1 MAEKTILKSY
11 ISLTRSR
18 FTKYHRETKW
28 NDAQNPIVKNL
39 VCGLVVLIVMMYP
52 AHIQAQFADFGLG
65 EKSPVEKLS
74 AKGYLSIDKVQPG
87 SQFQIAVVVEILEG
101 WHVNANPAGEG
112 LIATEVIFPDTPH
125 LTFGEVV
132 YPKGEVLALGSIGEA
147 PVYHDTITIGV
158 QADLSQTASI
168 DPMTL
173 DLELRYQACNDEQCL
188 LPETLTFAVPI
199 EIVGIED
206 TIQRI
211 NDAVFAN
218 VQFGAPPSGDDEGSL
233 ARALSGGSVWL
244 AFLLV
249 FAGGILTSLTPCVY
263 PLIPITVS
271 VFGANESAS
280 FLKSFLLSVVY
291 VLGIVVTYSIL
302 GVAVAST
309 GAVFGQIMANP
320 WVVGFI
326 SLILGTL
333 GLSMF
338 GVFEIRLP
346 YAVQN
351 RLNTVGGTGFAG
363 AFAMGTVAGVI
374 AAPCTGPALAVVLTY
389 IATTGSLFLG
399 FWLMFTYA
407 LGMGLLFIGIG
418 TFSGL
423 LSALPRSGGWM
434 YVLENVFGIAIITM
448 ALYFLKDVFLPL
460 QDFLQNSLPFFAIAG
475 GLVLIGVWLGK
486 LTQRFSGIS
495 RRMQFQKACGLLL
508 AVLGA
513 YMFVGGIQQ
522 PAGPHL
528 NWVYDEVEGLEIA
541 KREDKLVM
549 LDFYASWCA
558 ACKELDH
565 KTYADPE
572 VAAKLDDYVSVKLDF
587 TRSSE
592 TTEALT
598 EKYQIPGLPV
608 VIFMDANGTV
618 LKRFT
623 GFVGAEE
630 MLGILDDI
638 EKRPQ

>member
-1 MAEKTILKSY
+1 MLRTIKRHQYLFW
-11 ISLTRSR
+11 SLLTLIALT
-18 FTKYHRETKW
+18 F
-28 NDAQNPIVKNL
+28 PIR
-39 VCGLVVLIVMMYP
+39 
-52 AHIQAQFADFGLG
+52 AQAQFGDLLLD
-65 EKSPVEKLS
+65 EKAPREKLS
-74 AKGYLSIDKVQPG
+74 VKNYLSLDRVQPG
-87 SQFQIAVVVEILEG
+87 SQFQIAVVVEIAKG
-101 WHVNANPAGEG
+101 WHVNANPAKEG
-112 LIATEVIFPDTPH
+112 FIATQITLPDAPH
-125 LTFGEVV
+125 LTFAEVV
-132 YPKGEVLALGSIGEA
+132 YPAGDVLKLASIGEA
-147 PVYHDTITIGV
+147 PVYHDTITIGI
-158 QADLSQTASI
+158 QADLSQTAPVGLS
-168 DPMTL
+168 TL
-173 DLELRYQACNDEQCL
+173 DFQLQYQACNDEQCL
-188 LPETLTFAVPI
+188 LPETLDFSIPI
-199 EIVGIED
+199 EVVGIEE
-206 TIQRI
+206 TVQRI
-211 NDAVFAN
+211 NETVFAN
-218 VQFGAPPSGDDEGSL
+218 IEFAAPPSSTGDEGSL
-233 ARALSGGSVWL
+233 ARALSGGQVWL

-271 VFGANESAS
+271 IFGANESAGL
-280 FLKSFLLSVVY
+280 FKSFLLSVVY
-291 VLGIVVTYSIL
+291 VIGIVVMYSIL

-326 SLILGTL
+326 SLILVTL

-434 YVLENVFGIAIITM
+434 YVLENIFGIAIITM
-448 ALYFLKDVFLPL
+448 ALYFLKDVFPVL
-460 QDFLQNSLPFFAIAG
+460 QSFLQNSLPFFGIAG
-475 GLVLIGVWLGK
+475 GLVLVGLWLGK
-486 LTQRFSGIS
+486 LTQRFSGIPA
-495 RRMQFQKACGLLL
+495 RVKFQKACGLLL

-513 YMFVGGIQQ
+513 YMFIGGIQQ

-528 NWVYDEVEGLEIA
+528 DWVYDEAEGFEIA
-541 KREDKLVM
+541 KQEDKLVM
-549 LDFYASWCA
+549 LDFYAAWCA

-565 KTYADPE
+565 LTYADPA
-572 VAAKLDDYVSVKLDF
+572 VAERLADYVNVKLDF
-587 TRSSE
+587 TRTSE
-592 TTEALT
+592 TTKALT

-608 VIFMDANGTV
+608 VIFLEADETV

-623 GFVGAEE
+623 GFVDAEE
-630 MLGILDDI
+630 MLGILDEI
-638 EKRPQ
+638 EDGRQ

>member
-1 MAEKTILKSY
+1 MLKIFKLHKFLLWIL
-11 ISLTRSR
+11 
-18 FTKYHRETKW
+18 FTLSTVTF
-28 NDAQNPIVKNL
+28 PIYV
-39 VCGLVVLIVMMYP
+39 
-52 AHIQAQFADFGLG
+52 QAQFDDFGF
-65 EKSPVEKLS
+65 VEKPPAEKLT

-87 SQFQIAVVVEILEG
+87 SQFQIAVVVEIAEG

-112 LIATEVIFPDTPH
+112 LIATEILFPDTPS
-125 LTFGEVV
+125 LTFGKAA
-132 YPKGEVLALGSIGEA
+132 YPTGEVLKIDSIGEA
-147 PVYHDTITIGV
+147 PVYHDTITIGI
-158 QADLSQTASI
+158 QAEASQNTPI
-168 DPMTL
+168 EPMAL
-173 DLELRYQACNDEQCL
+173 DLHLRYQACNDDQCL
-188 LPETLTFAVPI
+188 LPETLAFTVPI
-199 EIVGIED
+199 EIVGIEEVV
-206 TIQRI
+206 QRT
-211 NDAVFAN
+211 NESVFTN
-218 VQFGAPPSGDDEGSL
+218 IEFGAPPSSGSDEGNL
-233 ARALSGGSVWL
+233 ARALSGGQVWL

-271 VFGANESAS
+271 IFGANASAGL
-280 FLKSFLLSVVY
+280 FKSFLLSVVY
-291 VLGIVVTYSIL
+291 VFGIVVTYSIL

-326 SLILGTL
+326 SLILVSL

-434 YVLENVFGIAIITM
+434 YVLENIFGIAILTM
-448 ALYFLKDVFLPL
+448 ALYFLKDVFPPL
-460 QDFLQNSLPFFAIAG
+460 LNFLQNSLPFFAVAG
-475 GLVLIGVWLGK
+475 GLVLIGLWLGK
-486 LTQRFSGIS
+486 LTERFSGLSIDMKF
-495 RRMQFQKACGLLL
+495 RKACGLLL

-513 YMFVGGIQQ
+513 YMIVGGIQQ

-528 NWVYDEVEGLEIA
+528 NWVYDETEGLEIA
-541 KREDKLVM
+541 KRQDKLVM

-565 KTYADPE
+565 KTYADPA
-572 VAAKLDDYVSVKLDF
+572 VAAKLDNYVNIKLDF
-587 TRSSE
+587 TRSSKI
-592 TTEALT
+592 TEALT
-598 EKYQIPGLPV
+598 EKYRIPGLPV
-608 VIFMDANGTV
+608 VIFMDAEGKV

-623 GFVGAEE
+623 GFVEPE
-630 MLGILDDI
+630 KMLSVLSEI
-638 EKRPQ
+638 ENSR

>member
-1 MAEKTILKSY
+1 MLNTIKL
-11 ISLTRSR
+11 R
-18 FTKYHRETKW
+18 KYLFW
-28 NDAQNPIVKNL
+28 CAL
-39 VCGLVVLIVMMYP
+39 ALITITSTMRV
-52 AHIQAQFADFGLG
+52 QAQFADFGLG
-65 EKSPVEKLS
+65 EGPPVEKLT
-74 AKGYLSIDKVQPG
+74 AEGYLSLDKVQPG
-87 SQFQIAVVVEILEG
+87 SQFQMAVVVEIAEG

-132 YPKGEVLALGSIGEA
+132 YPTGEVLELGSIGEA

-158 QADLSQTASI
+158 QANLSQDVPIEPITVN
-168 DPMTL
+168 
-173 DLELRYQACNDEQCL
+173 LELRYQACNEEQCL
-188 LPETLTFAVPI
+188 LPEVLAFEAPI

-206 TIQRI
+206 AIQRI
-211 NDAVFAN
+211 NEAVFAN
-218 VQFGAPPSGDDEGSL
+218 IQFGALPSAGDDEGTL
-233 ARALSGGSVWL
+233 ARALSGGQVWL

-271 VFGANESAS
+271 VFGANESAG

-326 SLILGTL
+326 SLILVSL

-434 YVLENVFGIAIITM
+434 YILENVFGIAIITM
-448 ALYFLKDVFLPL
+448 ALYFLKDVFPPL
-460 QDFLQNSLPFFAIAG
+460 QDFLQNSLPFFAVAG

-486 LTQRFSGIS
+486 LTERFSGIS
-495 RRMQFQKACGLLL
+495 LPMKFRKACGLLL

-528 NWVYDEVEGLEIA
+528 DWVYDEAQGFEIA

-549 LDFYASWCA
+549 LDFYAAWCA

-565 KTYADPE
+565 QTYADPA
-572 VAAKLDDYVSVKLDF
+572 VAAKLANYVNIKLDF

-592 TTEALT
+592 TTEVLT

-608 VIFMDANGTV
+608 VIFMDAEGTV

-623 GFVGAEE
+623 GFVDAEK
-630 MLGILDDI
+630 MLGILD
-638 EKRPQ
+638 EVESRGQ

>member
-1 MAEKTILKSY
+1 MLNTIKL
-11 ISLTRSR
+11 R
-18 FTKYHRETKW
+18 KYLFW
-28 NDAQNPIVKNL
+28 CAL
-39 VCGLVVLIVMMYP
+39 ALITITSTMRV
-52 AHIQAQFADFGLG
+52 QAQFADFGLG
-65 EKSPVEKLS
+65 EGPPVEKLT
-74 AKGYLSIDKVQPG
+74 AEGYLSLDKVQPG
-87 SQFQIAVVVEILEG
+87 SQFQMAVVVEIAEG

-132 YPKGEVLALGSIGEA
+132 YPTGEVLELGSIGEA

-158 QADLSQTASI
+158 QANLSQDVPIEPITVN
-168 DPMTL
+168 
-173 DLELRYQACNDEQCL
+173 LELRYQACNEEQCL
-188 LPETLTFAVPI
+188 LPEVLAFEVPI

-206 TIQRI
+206 AIQRI
-211 NDAVFAN
+211 NEAVFAN
-218 VQFGAPPSGDDEGSL
+218 IQFGVLPSAGDDEGTL
-233 ARALSGGSVWL
+233 ARALSGGQVWL

-271 VFGANESAS
+271 VFGANESAG

-326 SLILGTL
+326 SLILVSL

-434 YVLENVFGIAIITM
+434 YILENVFGIAIITM
-448 ALYFLKDVFLPL
+448 ALYFLKDVFPPL
-460 QDFLQNSLPFFAIAG
+460 QDFLQNSLPFFAVAG

-486 LTQRFSGIS
+486 LTERFSGIS
-495 RRMQFQKACGLLL
+495 LPMKFRKACGLLL

-522 PAGPHL
+522 PTGPHL
-528 NWVYDEVEGLEIA
+528 DWVYDEAQGFEIA

-549 LDFYASWCA
+549 LDFYAAWCA

-565 KTYADPE
+565 QTYADPA
-572 VAAKLDDYVSVKLDF
+572 VAAKLANYVNIKLDF

-592 TTEALT
+592 TTEVLT

-608 VIFMDANGTV
+608 VIFMDAEGTV

-623 GFVGAEE
+623 GFVDAEK
-630 MLGILDDI
+630 MLGILD
-638 EKRPQ
+638 EVESRGQ

>member
-1 MAEKTILKSY
+1 MLKIFKLHKSILWMVLTLSTIA
-11 ISLTRSR
+11 
-18 FTKYHRETKW
+18 F
-28 NDAQNPIVKNL
+28 PICV
-39 VCGLVVLIVMMYP
+39 
-52 AHIQAQFADFGLG
+52 QAQLADFGL
-65 EKSPVEKLS
+65 VEKPS
-74 AKGYLSIDKVQPG
+74 AEKLTAQGYLSVNKVQPG
-87 SQFQIAVVVEILEG
+87 SQFQIAVVVEITEG

-112 LIATEVIFPDTPH
+112 LIGTEIIFPDTSN
-125 LTFGEVV
+125 LTFGEVI
-132 YPKGEVLALGSIGEA
+132 YPTGEVLKLGSIGEA
-147 PVYHDTITIGV
+147 PVYHDTITIGI
-158 QADLSQTASI
+158 QADASQEAPIELTA
-168 DPMTL
+168 L
-173 DLELRYQACNDEQCL
+173 DLQLRYQACNDDQCL
-188 LPETLTFAVPI
+188 LPEILAFTVPV
-199 EIVGIED
+199 EIIGIEG
-206 TIQRI
+206 TVQRI
-211 NDAVFAN
+211 NEAIFAN
-218 VQFGAPPSGDDEGSL
+218 IEFGAPPSSGSDEGSL
-233 ARALSGGSVWL
+233 ARALSGGRVWL

-271 VFGANESAS
+271 VFGANESAGL
-280 FLKSFLLSVVY
+280 FKSFLLSVVY
-291 VLGIVVTYSIL
+291 VLGIVVTYAIL

-326 SLILGTL
+326 SVILVSL

-407 LGMGLLFIGIG
+407 FGMGLLFIGIG

-434 YVLENVFGIAIITM
+434 YVLENIFGIAIITM
-448 ALYFLKDVFLPL
+448 ALYFLKDVFPPL
-460 QDFLQNSLPFFAIAG
+460 QNFLENSLPFFAIAG
-475 GLVLIGVWLGK
+475 GLVLIGLWLGK
-486 LTQRFSGIS
+486 LTERFSGIPTGMKF
-495 RRMQFQKACGLLL
+495 RKAFGILL
-508 AVLGA
+508 AVLGT

-528 NWVYDEVEGLEIA
+528 DWVYDETEGLEIA

-549 LDFYASWCA
+549 LDFYASWCV

-565 KTYADPE
+565 KTYADPA
-572 VAAKLDDYVSVKLDF
+572 VAAKLANYVNVKLDF

-592 TTEALT
+592 ITEALT

-608 VIFMDANGTV
+608 VIFLDAEGTV

-623 GFVGAEE
+623 GFVEPDK
-630 MLGILDDI
+630 MLSVLNEI
-638 EKRPQ
+638 ENRAQ

>member
-1 MAEKTILKSY
+1 M
-11 ISLTRSR
+11 
-18 FTKYHRETKW
+18 
-28 NDAQNPIVKNL
+28 
-39 VCGLVVLIVMMYP
+39 
-52 AHIQAQFADFGLG
+52 
-65 EKSPVEKLS
+65 
-74 AKGYLSIDKVQPG
+74 
-87 SQFQIAVVVEILEG
+87 AVVVEIAEG

-125 LTFGEVV
+125 LTGGEMV
-132 YPKGEVLALGSIGEA
+132 YPVGEVLELGSIGEA
-147 PVYHDTITIGV
+147 PVYHDTITIGIQV
-158 QADLSQTASI
+158 DLSQDAPIGPIT
-168 DPMTL
+168 M
-173 DLELRYQACNDEQCL
+173 DLELRYQACNEEQCL
-188 LPETLTFAVPI
+188 LPEVLVFEVPI
-199 EIVGIED
+199 EIVSIED
-206 TIQRI
+206 TVQRV
-211 NDAVFAN
+211 NESVFAN
-218 VQFGAPPSGDDEGSL
+218 IQFGALPGADSDEGSL
-233 ARALSGGSVWL
+233 ARALSGGQVWL

-271 VFGANESAS
+271 VFGANESAG
-280 FLKSFLLSVVY
+280 FLKSFLLSIVY

-326 SLILGTL
+326 SLILVSL

-346 YAVQN
+346 YSVQN

-407 LGMGLLFIGIG
+407 FGMGLLFIGIG

-434 YVLENVFGIAIITM
+434 YVLENIFGIAIITM
-448 ALYFLKDVFLPL
+448 ALYFLKDVFPL
-460 QDFLQNSLPFFAIAG
+460 LQSFLQNSLPFFAIAG
-475 GLVLIGVWLGK
+475 GLVLIGMWLGK
-486 LTQRFSGIS
+486 LTERFSGIS
-495 RRMQFQKACGLLL
+495 PQMKFRKACGLLL
-508 AVLGA
+508 AVFGA

-528 NWVYDEVEGLEIA
+528 DWVYDEAEGFEIA

-565 KTYADPE
+565 LTYADPV
-572 VAAKLDDYVSVKLDF
+572 VASRLADYVNVKLDF
-587 TRSSE
+587 TRTSE
-592 TTEALT
+592 TTKALT

-608 VIFMDANGTV
+608 VIFLDADETV

-623 GFVGAEE
+623 GFVDAEK
-630 MLGILDDI
+630 MLGILDEI
-638 EKRPQ
+638 ESRAQ

>member
-1 MAEKTILKSY
+1 MSA
-11 ISLTRSR
+11 
-18 FTKYHRETKW
+18 
-28 NDAQNPIVKNL
+28 
-39 VCGLVVLIVMMYP
+39 
-52 AHIQAQFADFGLG
+52 QAQLADFGLV
-65 EKSPVEKLS
+65 EKPPVEKLTAS
-74 AKGYLSIDKVQPG
+74 GYLSVDKVQPG
-87 SQFQIAVVVEILEG
+87 SLFQIAVVVEIAEG

-112 LIATEVIFPDTPH
+112 LIGTEILFPDTPH
-125 LTFGEVV
+125 LTFGEAV
-132 YPKGEVLALGSIGEA
+132 YPRGEVLKLGSIGEA
-147 PVYHDTITIGV
+147 PVYHDTITIGI
-158 QADLSQTASI
+158 QADLDQNAPI
-168 DPMTL
+168 EPMTL
-173 DLELRYQACNDEQCL
+173 DLELRYQACNDDQCL
-188 LPETLTFAVPI
+188 LPETLAFTVPI
-199 EIVGIED
+199 EIVSIAE
-206 TIQRI
+206 TIQRT
-211 NDAVFAN
+211 NTAVFN
-218 VQFGAPPSGDDEGSL
+218 NIEFGAAPSSGSDDGTL
-233 ARALSGGSVWL
+233 ARALSGGQVWL

-271 VFGANESAS
+271 VFGANESAGL
-280 FLKSFLLSVVY
+280 FKSFLLSLVY

-326 SLILGTL
+326 SLILVSL

-346 YAVQN
+346 YSVQN

-423 LSALPRSGGWM
+423 LSAMPRSGGWM
-434 YVLENVFGIAIITM
+434 YVLENIFGIAIITM
-448 ALYFLKDVFLPL
+448 ALYFLKDVFPPL
-460 QDFLQNSLPFFAIAG
+460 QDFLQNSLPFFAVAG
-475 GLVLIGVWLGK
+475 GLLLIGLWLSK

-495 RRMQFQKACGLLL
+495 RRAQFQKACGFLL
-508 AVLGA
+508 AVLA
-513 YMFVGGIQQ
+513 VYMFVGGIQE

-528 NWVYDEVEGLEIA
+528 DWVYDETEGLEIA

-565 KTYADPE
+565 KTYADPA
-572 VAAKLDDYVSVKLDF
+572 VAAKLANYVNIKLDF

-608 VIFMDANGTV
+608 VIFMDAEGRV

-623 GFVGAEE
+623 GFVGPEE
-630 MLGILDDI
+630 MLSILTDI
-638 EKRPQ
+638 ENTAL

>member
-1 MAEKTILKSY
+1 MLNTIKL
-11 ISLTRSR
+11 R
-18 FTKYHRETKW
+18 KYLFW
-28 NDAQNPIVKNL
+28 CAL
-39 VCGLVVLIVMMYP
+39 ALITITSTMRV
-52 AHIQAQFADFGLG
+52 QAQFADFGLG
-65 EKSPVEKLS
+65 EGPPVEKLT
-74 AKGYLSIDKVQPG
+74 AEGYLSLDKVQPG
-87 SQFQIAVVVEILEG
+87 SQFQMAVVVEIAEG

-132 YPKGEVLALGSIGEA
+132 YPTGEVLELGSIGEA

-158 QADLSQTASI
+158 QANLSQDVPIEPITVN
-168 DPMTL
+168 
-173 DLELRYQACNDEQCL
+173 LELRYQACNEEQCL
-188 LPETLTFAVPI
+188 LPEVLAFEVPI

-206 TIQRI
+206 AIQRI
-211 NDAVFAN
+211 NEAVFAN
-218 VQFGAPPSGDDEGSL
+218 IQFGALPSAGDDEGTL
-233 ARALSGGSVWL
+233 ARALSGGQVWL

-271 VFGANESAS
+271 VFGANESAG
-280 FLKSFLLSVVY
+280 FLISFLLSVVY

-326 SLILGTL
+326 SLILVSL

-434 YVLENVFGIAIITM
+434 YILENVFGIAIITM
-448 ALYFLKDVFLPL
+448 ALYFLKDVFPPL
-460 QDFLQNSLPFFAIAG
+460 QDFLQNSLPFFAVAG

-486 LTQRFSGIS
+486 LTERFSGIS
-495 RRMQFQKACGLLL
+495 LPMKFRKACGLLL

-528 NWVYDEVEGLEIA
+528 DWVYDEAQGFEIA

-549 LDFYASWCA
+549 LDFYAAWCA

-565 KTYADPE
+565 QTYADPA
-572 VAAKLDDYVSVKLDF
+572 VAAKLANYVNIKLDF

-592 TTEALT
+592 TTEVLT

-608 VIFMDANGTV
+608 VIFMDAEGTV

-623 GFVGAEE
+623 GFVDAEK
-630 MLGILDDI
+630 MLGILD
-638 EKRPQ
+638 EVESRGQ

>member
-1 MAEKTILKSY
+1 MLKIPKLHKY
-11 ISLTRSR
+11 PLWVLLTLITTV
-18 FTKYHRETKW
+18 FPICAW
-28 NDAQNPIVKNL
+28 AQL
-39 VCGLVVLIVMMYP
+39 
-52 AHIQAQFADFGLG
+52 ADFGFSG
-65 EKSPVEKLS
+65 RPPVEKLS
-74 AKGYLSIDKVQPG
+74 AKGYLSLDKVQPG
-87 SQFQIAVVVEILEG
+87 SQFQIAVVIEIAEG

-112 LIATEVIFPDTPH
+112 LIATEVLLPNLPDV
-125 LTFGEVV
+125 TFGEVV
-132 YPKGEVLALGSIGEA
+132 YPTGDVLDIASIGVA
-147 PVYHDTITIGV
+147 PVYHDTITIGI
-158 QADLSQTASI
+158 QADLLQNAPI
-168 DPMTL
+168 QPMTL
-173 DLELRYQACNDEQCL
+173 ALQLQYQACNDEQCL
-188 LPETLTFAVPI
+188 LPETLPVNIPLD
-199 EIVGIED
+199 VVSIED
-206 TIQRI
+206 TVQRI
-211 NDAVFAN
+211 NEAIFAT
-218 VQFGAPPSGDDEGSL
+218 VAFGEPPNTNGEGSL
-233 ARALSGGSVWL
+233 ARALSGGQVWL

-271 VFGANESAS
+271 IFGANESAS
-280 FLKSFLLSVVY
+280 FLKSLLLSIVY

-326 SLILGTL
+326 SLILVTL

-351 RLNTVGGTGFAG
+351 RLNTVGGTGFTG

-399 FWLMFTYA
+399 FWLMFIYA

-434 YVLENVFGIAIITM
+434 YVMENIFGIAIITM
-448 ALYFLKDVFLPL
+448 ALYFLKDVFTPL

-475 GLVLIGVWLGK
+475 SFVLVGLWLSK
-486 LTQRFSGIS
+486 LTQRFSGIP
-495 RRMQFQKACGLLL
+495 RLTQLRKACGILL

-522 PAGPHL
+522 PAGPQL
-528 NWVYDEVEGLEIA
+528 NWVYDETAGLETA
-541 KREDKLVM
+541 KQEGKLVM

-565 KTYADPE
+565 ETYANPA
-572 VAAKLDDYVSVKLDF
+572 VAAKLADYVNVKLDF

-592 TTEALT
+592 TTKVLT

-608 VIFMDANGTV
+608 VIFMDSQGNI
-618 LKRFT
+618 LKRIS
-623 GFVGAEE
+623 GFVDAKKMLNILEE
-630 MLGILDDI
+630 I
-638 EKRPQ
+638 ESK

>member
-1 MAEKTILKSY
+1 MLRTIKRHQYLFW
-11 ISLTRSR
+11 SLLT
-18 FTKYHRETKW
+18 
-28 NDAQNPIVKNL
+28 
-39 VCGLVVLIVMMYP
+39 LI
-52 AHIQAQFADFGLG
+52 ALTFLIRAQAQFGDLLLD
-65 EKSPVEKLS
+65 EKVPVEKLS
-74 AKGYLSIDKVQPG
+74 VKNYLSLDKVQPG
-87 SQFQIAVVVEILEG
+87 SQFQIAVVVEIAKG
-101 WHVNANPAGEG
+101 WHVNANPAKEG
-112 LIATEVIFPDTPH
+112 FIATQITVPDAPH
-125 LTFGEVV
+125 LAFGEVV
-132 YPKGEVLALGSIGEA
+132 YPAGDVLKLGSIGEA
-147 PVYHDTITIGV
+147 PVYHDTITIGI
-158 QADLSQTASI
+158 QADLSQTAPVGLS
-168 DPMTL
+168 TL
-173 DLELRYQACNDEQCL
+173 DFQLQYQACNDEQCL
-188 LPETLTFAVPI
+188 LPETLNFSIPI
-199 EIVGIED
+199 EVVGIEE
-206 TIQRI
+206 TVQRI
-211 NDAVFAN
+211 NETVFAN
-218 VQFGAPPSGDDEGSL
+218 IEFAAPSGSTGDEGSL
-233 ARALSGGSVWL
+233 ARALSGGQVWL

-271 VFGANESAS
+271 IFGANESAGL
-280 FLKSFLLSVVY
+280 FKSFLLSVVY
-291 VLGIVVTYSIL
+291 VIGIVVMYSIL

-326 SLILGTL
+326 SLILVTL

-434 YVLENVFGIAIITM
+434 YVLENIFGIAIITM
-448 ALYFLKDVFLPL
+448 ALYFLKDVFPVL
-460 QDFLQNSLPFFAIAG
+460 QSFLQNSLPFFGIAG
-475 GLVLIGVWLGK
+475 GLVLVGLWLGK
-486 LTQRFSGIS
+486 LTQRFSGIPA
-495 RRMQFQKACGLLL
+495 RVKFQKACGLLL

-528 NWVYDEVEGLEIA
+528 DWVYDEVEGFEIA
-541 KREDKLVM
+541 KQEDKLVM
-549 LDFYASWCA
+549 LDFYAAWCA

-565 KTYADPE
+565 LTYADPA
-572 VAAKLDDYVSVKLDF
+572 VAARLADYVNVKLDF
-587 TRSSE
+587 TRTSE
-592 TTEALT
+592 TTKALT

-608 VIFMDANGTV
+608 VIFTDADGVT

-623 GFVGAEE
+623 GFVDAEK
-630 MLGILDDI
+630 MLGILDEI
-638 EKRPQ
+638 EDGRQ

>member
-1 MAEKTILKSY
+1 MAEKTILKPY

-18 FTKYHRETKW
+18 FTKHH
-28 NDAQNPIVKNL
+28 AQDSIVKNL
-39 VCGLVVLIVMMYP
+39 FCGLVVLIVMLYP
-52 AHIQAQFADFGLG
+52 VHIQAQFADFGFG
-65 EKSPVEKLS
+65 EKPPVEKLS

-87 SQFQIAVVVEILEG
+87 SQFQIAVVVEIVEG

-125 LTFGEVV
+125 FTFGEVV
-132 YPKGEVLALGSIGEA
+132 YPTGEVLALGSIGEA

-158 QADLSQTASI
+158 QADLSQTAPI
-168 DPMTL
+168 APMML

-188 LPETLTFAVPI
+188 LPEVLTFAVPI

-211 NDAVFAN
+211 NEAVFAN
-218 VQFGAPPSGDDEGSL
+218 VQFGAPPSTGDDEGSL
-233 ARALSGGSVWL
+233 ARALSGGRVWL

-280 FLKSFLLSVVY
+280 LLKSLLLSVVY

-326 SLILGTL
+326 SLILVTL

-407 LGMGLLFIGIG
+407 FGMGLLFIGIG

-448 ALYFLKDVFLPL
+448 ALYFLKDVFPPL

-475 GLVLIGVWLGK
+475 GLVIIGMWLGK
-486 LTQRFSGIS
+486 VTQRFSGIS
-495 RRMQFQKACGLLL
+495 PRMQFRKACGLLL

-522 PAGPHL
+522 PTGPHL
-528 NWVYDEVEGLEIA
+528 NWVYDEVEGFEIA

-565 KTYADPE
+565 KTYADPA
-572 VAAKLDDYVSVKLDF
+572 VAAKLDDYVNIKLDF

-608 VIFMDANGTV
+608 VILMDADGTV

-630 MLGILDDI
+630 MLGILDNI
-638 EKRPQ
+638 EKRPL

>member
-1 MAEKTILKSY
+1 
-11 ISLTRSR
+11 
-18 FTKYHRETKW
+18 
-28 NDAQNPIVKNL
+28 D
-39 VCGLVVLIVMMYP
+39 
-52 AHIQAQFADFGLG
+52 
-65 EKSPVEKLS
+65 
-74 AKGYLSIDKVQPG
+74 
-87 SQFQIAVVVEILEG
+87 
-101 WHVNANPAGEG
+101 
-112 LIATEVIFPDTPH
+112 
-125 LTFGEVV
+125 
-132 YPKGEVLALGSIGEA
+132 SIGEA
-147 PVYHDTITIGV
+147 PVYHGTITIGI
-158 QADLSQTASI
+158 QADLNQNAPI
-168 DPMTL
+168 ELMTL
-173 DLELRYQACNDEQCL
+173 DLELHYQACNDDQCL
-188 LPETLTFAVPI
+188 LPETLPFTVPI
-199 EIVGIED
+199 EIVSIAE
-206 TIQRI
+206 TIQRMNEAI
-211 NDAVFAN
+211 FAN
-218 VQFGAPPSGDDEGSL
+218 IEFGAPPSSNTDIGTL
-233 ARALSGGSVWL
+233 ARALSGGQVWL

-271 VFGANESAS
+271 VFGANESAGL
-280 FLKSFLLSVVY
+280 FKSFLLSIVY

-320 WVVGFI
+320 WIVGFI
-326 SLILGTL
+326 SLILVSL

-346 YAVQN
+346 YSVQN
-351 RLNTVGGTGFAG
+351 RLNTVGGAGFAG
-363 AFAMGTVAGVI
+363 GFAMGTVAGVI

-434 YVLENVFGIAIITM
+434 YVLENIFGIAIITM
-448 ALYFLKDVFLPL
+448 ALYFLKDVFPPL
-460 QDFLQNSLPFFAIAG
+460 QDFLQNSLPFFAVAG
-475 GLVLIGVWLGK
+475 GLLFIGLWLGK

-495 RRMQFQKACGLLL
+495 RRAQLQKACGLLL
-508 AVLGA
+508 AVLA
-513 YMFVGGIQQ
+513 VYMFVGGIQE
-522 PAGPHL
+522 PAGPQL
-528 NWVYDEVEGLEIA
+528 DWVYDETEGLEMA

-565 KTYADPE
+565 KTYADPA
-572 VAAKLDDYVSVKLDF
+572 VAAKLANYVNTKLDF

-608 VIFMDANGTV
+608 VIFMNAEGRV
-618 LKRFT
+618 LKRLT
-623 GFVGAEE
+623 GFVGPEE
-630 MLGILDDI
+630 MLSILNDI
-638 EKRPQ
+638 ENKVL